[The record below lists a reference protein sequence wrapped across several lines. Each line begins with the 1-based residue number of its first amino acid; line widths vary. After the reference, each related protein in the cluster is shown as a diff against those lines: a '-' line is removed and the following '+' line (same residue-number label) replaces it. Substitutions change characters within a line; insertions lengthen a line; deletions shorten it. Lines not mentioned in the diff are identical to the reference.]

1 MSVQI
6 REHKPAEQLA
16 PYVELFWEGDFNT
29 TYEYKLRQQ
38 VVPNGY
44 VELVIHLSE
53 RHCDLFKGNRWL
65 RSPDYTVIGLY
76 TRPYE
81 VHFRDR
87 VRVFG
92 IRFKPE
98 GIYNL
103 FGIPASEFSE
113 SYEDMSL
120 VLGAAFREYC
130 SRLRES
136 EKISQKL
143 LLTQHYLVSQLK
155 KNHSEL
161 TYVNRAAELIRKSD
175 RFDKIDRLPEQVY
188 ISLRQLERE
197 FKKKIGIT
205 PKRYM
210 RISRLNEV
218 HRKLEEKKE
227 IEFTKIAFDCG
238 YSDQAHFIRD
248 FKSFMGVKPT
258 IFIKEKNRFIVNPE
272 SANTLRE
279 QSV

>member
-16 PYVELFWEGDFNT
+16 PYIELFWEGDFNT
-29 TYEYKLRQQ
+29 TYEYKLSQQ

-53 RHCDLFKGNRWL
+53 KHCDLFKENRWL
-65 RSPDYTVIGLY
+65 QSPDYTVIGLH

-87 VRVFG
+87 VQVFG

-113 SYEDMSL
+113 SYEDMAL

-136 EKISQKL
+136 EKVSEKL
-143 LLTQHYLVSQLK
+143 LLTQNYLVAQLK
-155 KNHSEL
+155 KDHSEL
-161 TYVNRAAELIRKSD
+161 TYVNRAAELIRESD

-218 HRKLEEKKE
+218 HRKLEEEKE

-279 QSV
+279 QFV

>member
-16 PYVELFWEGDFNT
+16 PYIELFWEGDFNT
-29 TYEYKLRQQ
+29 TYEYKLSQQ

-53 RHCDLFKGNRWL
+53 KHCDLFKENRWL
-65 RSPDYTVIGLY
+65 QSPDYTVIGLH

-87 VRVFG
+87 VQVFG

-113 SYEDMSL
+113 SYEDMAL

-136 EKISQKL
+136 EKVSEKL
-143 LLTQHYLVSQLK
+143 LLTQNYLVAQLK
-155 KNHSEL
+155 KDHSEL
-161 TYVNRAAELIRKSD
+161 TYVNRAAELIRESD

-218 HRKLEEKKE
+218 HRKLEEEKE

-279 QSV
+279 QFM